1 MIRFVPGSGGTDP
14 SYHLPAFYELWA
26 RWGPAEDAQ
35 LWYDAANASRD
46 LYVKV
51 ANPVTGLCPN
61 QCNFDGTGASYFM
74 EDAWRCSMNWA
85 LDWHWFQKD
94 TRQQTLSDNLQK
106 FFESKGMD
114 TYNDHWVLDGSQSRR
129 NRHSPGLVA
138 TNGIAS
144 LSATDK
150 ERSKKFAEAL
160 WNMDVPSSLVFRY
173 YDGLLYMMCMLN
185 ASGQYQV
192 IMPKDGK

>member
-1 MIRFVPGSGGTDP
+1 
-14 SYHLPAFYELWA
+14 
-26 RWGPAEDAQ
+26 
-35 LWYDAANASRD
+35 
-46 LYVKV
+46 
-51 ANPVTGLCPN
+51 
-61 QCNFDGTGASYFM
+61 
-74 EDAWRCSMNWA
+74 
-85 LDWHWFQKD
+85 
-94 TRQQTLSDNLQK
+94 
-106 FFESKGMD
+106 MD

-144 LSATDK
+144 LAATDK

-192 IMPKDGK
+192 IMPKK